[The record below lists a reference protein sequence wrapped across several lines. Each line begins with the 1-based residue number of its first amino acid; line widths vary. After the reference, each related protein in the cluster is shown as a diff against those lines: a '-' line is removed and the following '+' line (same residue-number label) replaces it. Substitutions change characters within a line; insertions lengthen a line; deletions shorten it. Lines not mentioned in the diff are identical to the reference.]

1 LLADSDLDS
10 KLQSFLACMNAVE
23 LVYENTDHIVE
34 FRKESTDLSPILDPE
49 HVSQGNVL
57 FT

>member
-1 LLADSDLDS
+1 
-10 KLQSFLACMNAVE
+10 MNAVE